1 MSSPAPSR
9 VADGYLGDAIGLAA
23 AATTFGLAVAA
34 LAAAGA
40 VLVAVRGGD
49 ARCGRGGRAGPG
61 RVRTP
66 GRSGAVPVAS
76 CRRAGRDGHMR
87 GMNATPP
94 HRHIPPSGPGLPAG
108 PAYPATPASQGP
120 APRIL
125 GNRGLRLLALFIDGV
140 LALVVLFLVTVG
152 VGLVV
157 TLGSTDNSPFYLS
170 VLVALA
176 LLFLYSPLLTA
187 RCGGTLGK
195 LLCGLSVVQLADG
208 SPLSYGTALGRHL
221 AHLGMWL
228 VPVLCLLDPL
238 ACCWDRTLR
247 RCLHDKVAGS
257 VVIRRSMRPAPP
269 PAPVTRPA
277 GS

>member
-1 MSSPAPSR
+1 
-9 VADGYLGDAIGLAA
+9 
-23 AATTFGLAVAA
+23 
-34 LAAAGA
+34 
-40 VLVAVRGGD
+40 
-49 ARCGRGGRAGPG
+49 
-61 RVRTP
+61 
-66 GRSGAVPVAS
+66 
-76 CRRAGRDGHMR
+76 
-87 GMNATPP
+87 MNATPP
-94 HRHIPPSGPGLPAG
+94 PGHLPPSGPGLPAG
-108 PAYPATPASQGP
+108 PAYPAAPAPQGP
-120 APRIL
+120 GPRIL
-125 GNRGLRLLALFIDGV
+125 GNRGLRLLALLIDVV
-140 LALVVLFLVTVG
+140 LAVVVLFLVTTG

-157 TLGSTDNSPFYLS
+157 TFGDSKDNSPYYLS

-195 LLCGLSVVQLADG
+195 LLCGLSVVRLADG

-257 VVIRRSMRPAPP
+257 LVIRRSMRPAPA